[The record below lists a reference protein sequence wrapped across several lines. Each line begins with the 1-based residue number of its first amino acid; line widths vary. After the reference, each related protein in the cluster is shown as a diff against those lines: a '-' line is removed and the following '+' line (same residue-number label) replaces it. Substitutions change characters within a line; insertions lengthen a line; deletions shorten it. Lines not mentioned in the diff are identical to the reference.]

1 MGSGG
6 GTGHAGP
13 EGVRAW
19 RCGQI
24 LRAPGG
30 QRCVALIP
38 LVEKRKPEE
47 EWQQTAIQYSSD
59 VWTPKATCVPWIHQ
73 LPP

>member
-1 MGSGG
+1 M
-6 GTGHAGP
+6 
-13 EGVRAW
+13 EGALGMRARRAPGAW

-38 LVEKRKPEE
+38 LLEKRKPKE